1 MTECRFFIFD
11 SSVQRYDSTHYFF
24 PHSKVFSHPFNFQT
38 LYRAKIDSLN
48 LSYCFVFLDFRFGK
62 FVKNYKEETKRNLT
76 YKDLAGTETETPNEC
91 MLLLEMTRK
100 NQEKVLAS
108 N

>member
-1 MTECRFFIFD
+1 M
-11 SSVQRYDSTHYFF
+11 
-24 PHSKVFSHPFNFQT
+24 
-38 LYRAKIDSLN
+38 
-48 LSYCFVFLDFRFGK
+48 
-62 FVKNYKEETKRNLT
+62 KNYKEETKRNLT
-76 YKDLAGTETETPNEC
+76 YKDLAGRETETANEC

>member
-1 MTECRFFIFD
+1 M
-11 SSVQRYDSTHYFF
+11 
-24 PHSKVFSHPFNFQT
+24 